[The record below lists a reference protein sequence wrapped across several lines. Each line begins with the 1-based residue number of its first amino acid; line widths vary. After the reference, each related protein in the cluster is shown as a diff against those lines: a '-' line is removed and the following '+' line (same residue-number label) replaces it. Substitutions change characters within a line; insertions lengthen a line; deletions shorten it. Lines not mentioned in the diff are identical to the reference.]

1 MPASMLFEFVTVVVQ
16 ETSTTLLHSTKS
28 RRTRVDE
35 KGSVTTRNSVTYAQH
50 LHLPRHAAASNVAL
64 IPSFFDL
71 ALPLPEV
78 AQQNMKQG
86 QVQSLAHRIRQSGQ
100 PMFSTTSA
108 GDRNARRKLVIDT
121 YMILRDQLINKTVRD
136 TAVRTDA
143 INDFFKD

>member
-1 MPASMLFEFVTVVVQ
+1 
-16 ETSTTLLHSTKS
+16 
-28 RRTRVDE
+28 
-35 KGSVTTRNSVTYAQH
+35 VTYAQH

-108 GDRNARRKLVIDT
+108 GDRNARHKLVIDT

-136 TAVRTDA
+136 TNTTSWADRVAMATFLVVAWYHNCDGSDRRRR
-143 INDFFKD
+143 